1 MSTAGSPFSPRALLV
16 LLAVGAGAFL
26 LFLYAVGAGWD
37 GREDRD
43 GGAHAAAN
51 GLNGFAGLARLL
63 EARGHTVELSRSE
76 ARLDDP
82 GLLVLTPPL
91 FADGEA
97 LSEIIQSRRYVG
109 PTLLI
114 LPKWVAGRVDRRER
128 LNVPQGWVTLGGSVT
143 PKWLEDVEGFDDAKL
158 AVAGRTRWQGMGLS
172 GALPEPE
179 RVLTLDSPYVLPL
192 VSDEKGDVLA
202 GFLDDGG
209 AYPVLDEAGGF
220 PPRDA
225 GAEDLDGSRWALV
238 VVAEPDLM
246 NNYGLAD
253 RARAEIAEKIVVA
266 AMEGQE
272 QAQALRVVFDL
283 TLPGLGRSENL
294 MTLAF
299 TPPFLAATLCLILAG
314 AVVAWRGFRRFGP
327 PVAEAPALAM
337 GKRQLAAN
345 AAALIERAR
354 RLHLLGPPYA
364 LLVAERIAAALAIRE
379 SDPAAREAAIAR
391 ILAARGIEPDYP
403 ARAEALRRARRPAEL
418 LRAAGALRTIERT
431 LAP

>member
-1 MSTAGSPFSPRALLV
+1 VSAAGSPFSPRAV
-16 LLAVGAGAFL
+16 LAMLAVGAGAFV
-26 LFLYAVGAGWD
+26 LFLYAIGAGWD
-37 GREDRD
+37 GGEDRD
-43 GGAHAAAN
+43 GGAHAAAT
-51 GLNGFAGLARLL
+51 GLNGYAGLVRLL
-63 EARGHTVELSRSE
+63 EARGHRVELSRSE

-91 FADGEA
+91 FTDGEA
-97 LSEIIQSRRYVG
+97 LSDAIAARRYIG

-114 LPKWVAGRVDRRER
+114 LPKWLAGRIDRAEQLKARR
-128 LNVPQGWVTLGGSVT
+128 GWVTLGGSVA
-143 PKWLEDVEGFDDAKL
+143 PGWLDDVEGFDGAKL
-158 AVAGRTRWQGMGLS
+158 AIARRTRWQGLGLA
-172 GALPEPE
+172 GALPAPGH
-179 RVLTLDSPYVLPL
+179 VLTLAAPDVVPL
-192 VSDEKGDVLA
+192 VSAETGAVLA
-202 GFLDDGG
+202 GFVDDGG
-209 AYPVLDEAGGF
+209 AYPVLDEAAGR

-225 GAEDLDGSRWALV
+225 EAETLDGTRWALV

-246 NNYGLAD
+246 NNYAMAD
-253 RARAEIAEKIVVA
+253 RARAELAERLVVA

-272 QAQALRVVFDL
+272 RSQNLAVVFDL

-314 AVVAWRGFRRFGP
+314 VVVAWRAFRRFGP
-327 PVAEAPALAM
+327 AVAEAPALAM
-337 GKRQLAAN
+337 GKRQLAGN

-364 LLVAERIAAALAIRE
+364 ALVAERIAAALAIRE

-391 ILAARGIEPDYP
+391 VLAARGIEPDY
-403 ARAEALRRARRPAEL
+403 AGRAEALRRARRPADL

-431 LAP
+431 LAS

>member
-1 MSTAGSPFSPRALLV
+1 MSTAGSPFSPRAV
-16 LLAVGAGAFL
+16 LAMLAVGAGAFL
-26 LFLYAVGAGWD
+26 LFLYAIGAGW
-37 GREDRD
+37 GGNEDRD
-43 GGAHAAAN
+43 GGAHAAAT

-63 EARGHTVELSRSE
+63 EARGHAVELSRSE

-91 FADGEA
+91 FTDGEA
-97 LSEIIQSRRYVG
+97 LSEIIQSRRYIG
-109 PTLLI
+109 PTLVI
-114 LPKWVAGRVDRRER
+114 LPKWIAGRIDSREQLKARR
-128 LNVPQGWVTLGGSVT
+128 GWVTLGGAVR
-143 PKWLEDVEGFDDAKL
+143 PAWLRDVEGLDDLKL
-158 AVAGRTRWQGMGLS
+158 AVARRTRWQGMGLS

-179 RVLTLDSPYVLPL
+179 RVLTLDSPHVLPL
-192 VSDEKGDVLA
+192 VGDEQGDVLA

-209 AYPVLDEAGGF
+209 AYPVLDAAAGL

-225 GAEDLDGSRWALV
+225 EAEDLDGTRWALV

-272 QAQALRVVFDL
+272 QAQGLPIVFDL
-283 TLPGLGRSENL
+283 TLPGLGSSENL

-299 TPPFLAATLCLILAG
+299 TPPFVAATLCLILAG

-337 GKRQLAAN
+337 GKRQLAGN

-364 LLVAERIAAALAIRE
+364 ALVAERIAAALAIRE
-379 SDPAAREAAIAR
+379 SDPAAREAAIAHT
-391 ILAARGIEPDYP
+391 LAARGIEPDYP
-403 ARAEALRRARRPAEL
+403 ARAEALRRARRPADL